1 MTPTS
6 DSSVRLAA
14 DGTSAE
20 ISLVGA
26 EPLAWTVGGREL
38 LWTGDAAHWGF
49 RAPILFPTVGAS
61 RNATVTVAGQP
72 YPMSQHG
79 FARRLPFEL
88 VEQAPA
94 SARFRLAD
102 TDETRTFYPFAFA
115 LDVTATVAA
124 ASLRLDF
131 AIENTGQ
138 VQMPYGIGF
147 HPAFLWPFMGGG
159 DRAGH
164 RVVFAEAESH
174 DLPVVGP
181 GGVLQHGTR
190 RVELQG
196 RVLPLSPELF
206 SEALVFLNAKSRNF
220 RFEAPSGAAIRMS
233 VEGFPHL
240 AVWSKPTAPFLSL
253 EAWSAHADWEDADG
267 DLMTRDS
274 MIVLPPGAIGRHTVT
289 LSFEPIETP
298 AGR

>member
-1 MTPTS
+1 MTPMD
-6 DSSVRLAA
+6 DSAVRLAA
-14 DGTSAE
+14 GGTSAE

-26 EPLAWTVGGREL
+26 EPLAWSVEGREL

-61 RNATVTVAGQP
+61 KGASVTVAGRP

-79 FARRLPFEL
+79 FARRLPFAL
-88 VEQAPA
+88 VEQGEA
-94 SARFRLAD
+94 SARFRLTE

-115 LDVTATVAA
+115 LEVTASVAA
-124 ASLRLDF
+124 ASFRLDF
-131 AIENTGQ
+131 AVANTGDRP
-138 VQMPYGIGF
+138 MPYGIGF
-147 HPAFLWPFMGGG
+147 HPAFLWPFEG
-159 DRAGH
+159 DKSGH
-164 RVVFAEAESH
+164 TIVFAEPESH

-181 GGVLQHGTR
+181 GGVLQHETR
-190 RVELQG
+190 HVELEG

-206 SEALVFLNAKSRNF
+206 SEALVFLNARSRSF
-220 RFEAPSGAAIRMS
+220 AFASPDGAAIRMS
-233 VEGFPHL
+233 VEAFPHL

-274 MIVLPPGAIGRHTVT
+274 MIVLAPGAVGRHAVT
-289 LSFEPIETP
+289 LSFDPP
-298 AGR
+298 PRK

>member
-1 MTPTS
+1 MTHVN

-14 DGTSAE
+14 AGTLAE

-26 EPLAWTVGGREL
+26 EPLAWTVEGREL

-61 RNATVTVAGQP
+61 RNATVTVAGKD

-88 VEQAPA
+88 VEQTGA
-94 SARFRLAD
+94 SARFRLTD
-102 TDETRTFYPFAFA
+102 TDETRTFYPFGFA
-115 LDVTATVAA
+115 LEVTATVAA

-131 AIENTGQ
+131 IVTNTGNGP
-138 VQMPYGIGF
+138 MPYGIGF
-147 HPAFLWPFMGGG
+147 HPAFLWPFMGH
-159 DRAGH
+159 DKAGH
-164 RVVFAEAESH
+164 RVVFAEPESH

-181 GGVLQHGTR
+181 GGVLQHATR
-190 RVELQG
+190 HVELEG

-206 SEALVFLNAKSRNF
+206 SEALVFLNARSRSF
-220 RFEAPSGAAIRMS
+220 AFEAPSGAAITMR
-233 VEGFPHL
+233 VESFPHL

-253 EAWSAHADWEDADG
+253 EAWSAHADWDDADG

-274 MIVLPPGAIGRHTVT
+274 MIVLSSGEIGRHAVT
-289 LSFEPIETP
+289 LRLDPV
-298 AGR
+298 GR